1 MARGQGGIHFSYLIV
16 VVVICIMTILFAFSQ
31 NSTIADLEASA
42 VKLREE
48 RDAKENQVRDLS
60 TRYDDLSEVVT
71 GSAAESP
78 DVDLLKGKLDQCGND
93 LKDVLGMSAVPT
105 PLGMDDALGE
115 MTKALTSLKSSL
127 EQQTA
132 TAVSATDRSLQHQQE
147 VQEVRNEFQAR
158 VDELRNENN
167 DLQTQ
172 LERTRADSREEVSR
186 LQNEIQ
192 ELEEDS
198 SSRLYAVN
206 RDLQIT
212 QGLLDKA
219 HQRIKQL
226 EYELKQE
233 QDWGMVDP
241 DGEVLRVEEELGFA
255 WINIGR
261 QDRHR
266 RGLVFQVFQTVGGG
280 KRVTKGRVE
289 VARAEEDF
297 AEVRI
302 LETIDPYNPIAIGDQ
317 VTSPFY
323 NKETTPIFVFAGDR
337 PVNNRL
343 SREEMVQK
351 IEAFGGT
358 VEDDVRLETAFVV
371 ALAGYAETD
380 EYDEARSLGVTILRE
395 QELLE
400 FIQP

>member
-261 QDRHR
+261 QDRLR
-266 RGLVFQVFQTVGGG
+266 RGLVFQTVGGG

-289 VARAEEDF
+289 VARVEEDF

>member
-261 QDRHR
+261 QDRLR

-289 VARAEEDF
+289 VARVEEDF

-400 FIQP
+400 LIQP

>member
-261 QDRHR
+261 QDRLR

-289 VARAEEDF
+289 VARVEEDF

-371 ALAGYAETD
+371 ALEGYAETD

>member
-261 QDRHR
+261 QDRLR

>member
-1 MARGQGGIHFSYLIV
+1 MARGQGGIHLSYLIV

-261 QDRHR
+261 QDRLR

-289 VARAEEDF
+289 VARVEEDF

>member
-16 VVVICIMTILFAFSQ
+16 VVVICVMTILFAFSQ

-261 QDRHR
+261 QDRLR

-289 VARAEEDF
+289 VARVEEDF

>member
-1 MARGQGGIHFSYLIV
+1 
-16 VVVICIMTILFAFSQ
+16 MTILFAFSQ

-261 QDRHR
+261 QDRLR

-289 VARAEEDF
+289 VARVEEDF

>member
-1 MARGQGGIHFSYLIV
+1 
-16 VVVICIMTILFAFSQ
+16 
-31 NSTIADLEASA
+31 
-42 VKLREE
+42 
-48 RDAKENQVRDLS
+48 
-60 TRYDDLSEVVT
+60 
-71 GSAAESP
+71 
-78 DVDLLKGKLDQCGND
+78 
-93 LKDVLGMSAVPT
+93 MSAVPT

-261 QDRHR
+261 QDRLR

-289 VARAEEDF
+289 VARVEEDF

>member
-261 QDRHR
+261 QDRLR

-289 VARAEEDF
+289 VARVEEDF